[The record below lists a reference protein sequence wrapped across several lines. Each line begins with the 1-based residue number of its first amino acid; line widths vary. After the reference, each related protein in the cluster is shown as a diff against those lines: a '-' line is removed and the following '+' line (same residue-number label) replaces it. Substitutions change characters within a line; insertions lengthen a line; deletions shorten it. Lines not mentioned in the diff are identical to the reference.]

1 MRIIV
6 PMMILIM
13 LTAFSGCTE
22 SIEESLMGPDSNVDE
37 IHIWQDGWTSDDTIC
52 SESIILEGGE
62 YFICTFSLTENDYIV
77 IDLDVNTATDMVD
90 LITMSELN
98 YQKYQDGEEYYVL
111 EQWTDYQTFG
121 GQYGKDVEFPEGEW
135 VVLVVNPIS

>member
-52 SESIILEGGE
+52 SESIILEGG
-62 YFICTFSLTENDYIV
+62 
-77 IDLDVNTATDMVD
+77 
-90 LITMSELN
+90 
-98 YQKYQDGEEYYVL
+98 
-111 EQWTDYQTFG
+111 
-121 GQYGKDVEFPEGEW
+121 
-135 VVLVVNPIS
+135 